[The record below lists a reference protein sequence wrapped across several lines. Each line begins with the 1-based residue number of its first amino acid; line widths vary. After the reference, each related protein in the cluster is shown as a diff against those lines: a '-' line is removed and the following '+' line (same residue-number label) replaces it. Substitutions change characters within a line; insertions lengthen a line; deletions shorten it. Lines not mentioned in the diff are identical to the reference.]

1 MKSNK
6 KNNNEEIKSSI
17 SLKKHNEVKPL
28 VITPENNNKYKYKPE
43 ENIKKNQNIN
53 LELESLLKSTNNNTL
68 KKYNNTLDQK
78 IKYLKFMN
86 NQLQNNNIND
96 NSNIQN
102 NISENDKSKTNQG
115 ESTFDNSENPNYIHT
130 KFPNSIPKLTKRK
143 SEIIKKIIPNN
154 IYYKHRGK
162 NMCFKLDKKSDKIVK
177 ETLETNHSKE
187 DINLNYEKFRN
198 SFLII
203 NDSIS
208 ISTNTKI
215 KNTNSS
221 FFKFISFLNNSE
233 ILKLFSVNREIRSC
247 LIGCLVYKVKEKIL
261 PDFNIKYCND
271 ILFNK
276 DYNFMISTKVY
287 KKKQLHIRFILS
299 IKPKITKINTNII
312 NKRIKIGF
320 LEYIQNKFIKKKII
334 KNKHNI
340 KDKIKVN
347 TLYIFEVIE
356 KLNPKHFWIFR
367 ENTSFHF
374 DENNK
379 AYYND
384 VIQFWPGDKPL
395 ININLISEMGIID
408 FDNFCWIEPKFI
420 EIKNKDEKNNVCEV
434 EQMINEWNKIIQLEN
449 CDIVKKNI
457 NDLFGQNFI
466 IQEISYEDVGYYFF
480 KIILKAYKIGICCG
494 REGNLGIK
502 INILPINSNITNEI
516 KKNGL
521 IFDENNELMI
531 NVGDIITFYIS
542 QNKN

>member
-6 KNNNEEIKSSI
+6 KNNEEIKKSI
-17 SLKKHNEVKPL
+17 SLKKYNEIKPL
-28 VITPENNNKYKYKPE
+28 VVNLENYKFKPKEYINKNK
-43 ENIKKNQNIN
+43 NIN
-53 LELESLLKSTNNNTL
+53 HLEIESLLKYTNNSTL
-68 KKYNNTLDQK
+68 KKYNKKLDQK

-86 NQLQNNNIND
+86 NQKYLQNNNHNNND
-96 NSNIQN
+96 NFNNQN
-102 NISENDKSKTNQG
+102 YVTENDKSKTNPG
-115 ESTFDNSENPNYIHT
+115 ESTFDNSEYRNYIHRD
-130 KFPNSIPKLTKRK
+130 FPNSNQNLKKRK
-143 SEIIKKIIPNN
+143 SDEVLITKIIPNN
-154 IYYKHRGK
+154 IYYKHRSK
-162 NMCFKLDKKSDKIVK
+162 NMCFKLEKKNDKTVK
-177 ETLETNHSKE
+177 NSLETIHSKG
-187 DINLNYEKFRN
+187 DINLNYKKFQN

-215 KNTNSS
+215 KNTNNS

-276 DYNFMISTKVY
+276 DYNFMISTKLY

-320 LEYIQNKFIKKKII
+320 LEYIQDKFN
-334 KNKHNI
+334 KNKDNI
-340 KDKIKVN
+340 KDKIQVN

-356 KLNPKHFWIFR
+356 KLIPKNFWIFR
-367 ENTSFHF
+367 ENTTFHF

-384 VIQFWPGDKPL
+384 ILQFWPGDRAL
-395 ININLISEMGIID
+395 ININLISEMGIIE
-408 FDNFCWIEPKFI
+408 FDNFCWIEPKLI
-420 EIKNKDEKNNVCEV
+420 ELKHNNEKNNICEV
-434 EQMINEWNKIIQLEN
+434 EQIICEWNKIIQLEN

-466 IQEISYEDVGYYFF
+466 IQEINYEDVGYYFF
-480 KIILKAYKIGICCG
+480 KIMLKAFKIGSCSG
-494 REGNLGIK
+494 REGNIGIK

-521 IFDENNELMI
+521 IFGENNELTI
-531 NVGDIITFYIS
+531 NVGDVITFYIS
-542 QNKN
+542 QNKNG